1 MPSPLP
7 TPAALQRNR
16 GWLIFFGLFSL
27 LVGGFCI
34 AAPVVMTVAIEQV
47 LGVILVAS
55 GVFSI
60 VTVLFGDEK
69 NHRIATVVL
78 ALIRLA
84 AGLAFLVC
92 VRSGVIALTALLGA
106 FFLAEGVVFV
116 VSALALR
123 HHRAWLLMLLNGIVT
138 LVLGGSILAQL
149 TSGAPWAI
157 GLLYG
162 IYSLFYGVSLLGF
175 ALASRKVA

>member
-7 TPAALQRNR
+7 TPAQPRNR
-16 GWLIFFGLFSL
+16 AFLVFFGLFSL

-34 AAPVVMTVAIEQV
+34 AAPTLMSVAIEQV
-47 LGVILVAS
+47 LGIVLVAS

-60 VTVLFGDEK
+60 VAVIFGDEK
-69 NHRIATVVL
+69 NHRISTVFL

-92 VRSGVIALTALLGA
+92 IKSGVIALTALLGA

-116 VSALALR
+116 VSAFALR
-123 HHRAWLLMLLNGIVT
+123 HHGAWLLVLLNGLVT

-149 TSGAPWAI
+149 PSKDPWAI

-162 IYSLFYGVSLLGF
+162 IYSLFYGVSLLAL
-175 ALASRKVA
+175 ALASRKAA

>member
-1 MPSPLP
+1 MSSPLP
-7 TPAALQRNR
+7 PPAALQRNR
-16 GWLIFFGLFSL
+16 AWLIFFGLFSL

-34 AAPVVMTVAIEQV
+34 AAPVVMTIAIEQM
-47 LGVILVAS
+47 LGIVLVAS
-55 GVFSI
+55 GVFSL
-60 VTVLFGDEK
+60 VAVLFGDEK
-69 NHRIATVVL
+69 NHRISTVVL
-78 ALIRLA
+78 ALIRLVT
-84 AGLAFLVC
+84 GLAFLVW

-116 VSALALR
+116 ASALALR
-123 HHRAWLLMLLNGIVT
+123 HHRAWGLVLLNGLVT

-149 TSGAPWAI
+149 TSGEPWAI

-175 ALASRKVA
+175 ALASRPAA